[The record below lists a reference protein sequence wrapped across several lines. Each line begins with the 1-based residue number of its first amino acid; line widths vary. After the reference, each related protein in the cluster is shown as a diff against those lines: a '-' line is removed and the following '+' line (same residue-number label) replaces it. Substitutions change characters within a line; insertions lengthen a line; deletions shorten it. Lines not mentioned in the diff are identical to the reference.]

1 METRKIKRDETDISV
16 MRDDLSR
23 LTTEYLNTKSMSD
36 KVNARMTEIKK
47 ALSSATDTMGQADEK
62 GNLWLPLGNN
72 QLKREKRVS
81 TSFDADAAAA
91 WAKEQGLWDSVKIV
105 VETLDVDKLLA
116 LAWENR
122 EYSSVVESFNK
133 ETITWAFKVV
143 EKKAYDDDG
152 S

>member
-1 METRKIKRDETDISV
+1 MEPRKIKRDETDISV
-16 MRDDLSR
+16 VRDDLSR

-36 KVNARMTEIKK
+36 KVTARLNEIKK
-47 ALSSATDTMGQADEK
+47 ALSSATDSMGQSDEK
-62 GNLWLPLGNN
+62 GNLWLPLGTN
-72 QLKREKRVS
+72 QLKREKRVA
-81 TSFDADAAAA
+81 TSFDMEAATV
-91 WAKEQGLWDSVKIV
+91 WAKEQGLWDTLKIV